1 MSNSSIV
8 PSGISGGRPR
18 ATPALAKAMSMLLY
32 SATIESTRACTAAAS
47 VTSTTAVATRP
58 CSDSSPITLSSRSPF
73 QSATTTVAPQSARI
87 EANAY
92 PSPEAPPVTSATCP
106 RTSNR
111 SSTTLIP
118 ASSCPPA
125 LSREWPASGGP
136 LSLQDTIA
144 VRLRNRNRRD
154 QCGAVEDLLDVVRRS
169 EQLESRRTRGQEVDR
184 DQGAEGVD
192 AARLD
197 RGRPEEDRRVGRE
210 DQGAA
215 GRRVD
220 RSVGARVCDPRD
232 AGDARREDEGPG
244 PHAVHPHAGQPR
256 HLARLP
262 DHESLLPDG
271 REAEHVPDDEED
283 GQPVIEL
290 QRDLQEAVVKDPVRQ
305 ASRDDPDAVVA
316 GNDVDDALHDR
327 HDAERHDERIVVEVH
342 DEEDVD
348 QADHQRRADPR
359 QAGDDHI
366 RSVLHVEHGQ
376 GHRGQAQRGAK

>member
-58 CSDSSPITLSSRSPF
+58 CSDSSPIILSSRSPF

-87 EANAY
+87 DANAY
-92 PSPEAPPVTSATCP
+92 PSPDAPPVTSATCP

-111 SSTTLIP
+111 SSTTLMP
-118 ASSCPPA
+118 ASSRLRCQA
-125 LSREWPASGGP
+125 TCVSGGP
-136 LSLQDTIA
+136 LPLQDA
-144 VRLRNRNRRD
+144 VAGRLGNRDRRD
-154 QCGAVEDLLDVVRRS
+154 QCGAVEDLLNVVRRA
-169 EQLESRRTRGQEVDR
+169 EQLKSRRTRGQEVDG

-197 RGRPEEDRRVGRE
+197 RGRPEEDRRVGRQ

-220 RSVGARVCDPRD
+220 RSVGARVRDPRD
-232 AGDARREDEGPG
+232 AGDARPENEGPG
-244 PHAVHPHAGQPR
+244 PHPVHPHAGQPR

-283 GQPVIEL
+283 CQPVVEL
-290 QRDLQEAVVKDPVRQ
+290 QRDLQEAVVEDPVRQ
-305 ASRDDPDAVVA
+305 VRGDDADAVVA
-316 GNDVDDALHDR
+316 GDY
-327 HDAERHDERIVVEVH
+327 
-342 DEEDVD
+342 
-348 QADHQRRADPR
+348 
-359 QAGDDHI
+359 
-366 RSVLHVEHGQ
+366 
-376 GHRGQAQRGAK
+376 